1 MSVNINTKYIKD
13 ARGVNHFALR
23 NYKYEFDYGDRVTF
37 DLKNLFKGSQE
48 LSKYHWCY
56 IQSRIVE
63 K

>member
-48 LSKYHWCY
+48 LSKYH
-56 IQSRIVE
+56 
-63 K
+63 